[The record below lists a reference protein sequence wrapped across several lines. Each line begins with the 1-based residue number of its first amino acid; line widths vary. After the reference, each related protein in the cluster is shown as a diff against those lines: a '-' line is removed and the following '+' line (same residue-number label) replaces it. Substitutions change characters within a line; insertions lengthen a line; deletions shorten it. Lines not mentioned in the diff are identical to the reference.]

1 MYFIIN
7 QFSFILVAV
16 FLLLFA
22 TIISRQILDFKIALV
37 FILIV
42 TISLIFAQIFLKTKT
57 SEILNV
63 EDLNNSL
70 ESHKF
75 SLIQIY
81 SDFWVACLSS
91 KPIVDRLESELPKD
105 INFIRLD
112 INSEPGKYIRNN
124 YQINTVP
131 SYLILNKEKEKIWRQ
146 NLNVPSIE
154 LVNKITKNNS
164 WIKII

>member
-7 QFSFILVAV
+7 QFSFILVSIF
-16 FLLLFA
+16 FLVLA
-22 TIISRQILDFKIALV
+22 IIISRQILDFKIALV
-37 FILIV
+37 FILII
-42 TISLIFAQIFLKTKT
+42 TSGLIFTQIFLKTKT
-57 SEILNV
+57 SEITKI
-63 EDLNNSL
+63 EDLNKSL

-75 SLIQIY
+75 TLIQIY
-81 SDFWVACLSS
+81 SDYWVACLSS

-105 INFIRLD
+105 VNLLRLD
-112 INSEPGKYIRNN
+112 INSEPGKYIRKN

-154 LVNKITKNNS
+154 LINQIKESNS
-164 WIKII
+164 

>member
-7 QFSFILVAV
+7 QFSFLLVSV
-16 FLLLFA
+16 FLLICV

-37 FILIV
+37 FILII
-42 TISLIFAQIFLKTKT
+42 TSGLIFTQIFLKTKT
-57 SEILNV
+57 SEITKI
-63 EDLNNSL
+63 EDLNKSL

-75 SLIQIY
+75 TLIQIY
-81 SDFWVACLSS
+81 SDYWVACLSS

-105 INFIRLD
+105 VNLLRLD
-112 INSEPGKYIRNN
+112 INSEPGKYIRKN

-154 LVNKITKNNS
+154 LINQIKESNS
-164 WIKII
+164 

>member
-7 QFSFILVAV
+7 QFSFILVSIF
-16 FLLLFA
+16 FLVLA
-22 TIISRQILDFKIALV
+22 IIISRQILDFKIAL
-37 FILIV
+37 ILMLII
-42 TISLIFAQIFLKTKT
+42 TSGLIFTQIFLKTKT
-57 SEILNV
+57 SEITKI
-63 EDLNNSL
+63 EDLNKSL

-75 SLIQIY
+75 TLIQIY
-81 SDFWVACLSS
+81 SDYWVACLSS

-105 INFIRLD
+105 VNLLRLD
-112 INSEPGKYIRNN
+112 INSEPGKYIRKN

-154 LVNKITKNNS
+154 LINQIKESNS
-164 WIKII
+164 

>member
-7 QFSFILVAV
+7 QFSFLLVSV
-16 FLLLFA
+16 FLLICV

-37 FILIV
+37 FILII
-42 TISLIFAQIFLKTKT
+42 TSGLIFTQIFLKTKT
-57 SEILNV
+57 SEITKI
-63 EDLNNSL
+63 EDLNKSL

-75 SLIQIY
+75 NLIQIY
-81 SDFWVACLSS
+81 SDYSVACLSS

-105 INFIRLD
+105 VNLLRLD
-112 INSEPGKYIRNN
+112 INSEPGKYIRKN

-146 NLNVPSIE
+146 NLNVPSIKLINE
-154 LVNKITKNNS
+154 IKKNNS
-164 WIKII
+164 

>member
-7 QFSFILVAV
+7 QFSFILVSIF
-16 FLLLFA
+16 FLVLA
-22 TIISRQILDFKIALV
+22 IIISRQILDFKIALV
-37 FILIV
+37 FILII
-42 TISLIFAQIFLKTKT
+42 TSGLIFTQIFLKTKT
-57 SEILNV
+57 SEITKI
-63 EDLNNSL
+63 EDLNKSL

-75 SLIQIY
+75 TLIQIY
-81 SDFWVACLSS
+81 SDYWVACLSS
-91 KPIVDRLESELPKD
+91 KPIVDRLESELAKD

-112 INSEPGKYIRNN
+112 INSELGKYIRKN

-154 LVNKITKNNS
+154 LINQIKESNS
-164 WIKII
+164 